1 MRIGI
6 DIDGVLTNIEE
17 FIADYEVKFCYE
29 NNLSYRVNLN
39 EYDEAKAL
47 GISAENCEKFWN
59 KYLKYYAKEYRA
71 RDFASEVI
79 KKLKEEGH
87 EIYIVT
93 ARNEWGLTGDDYG
106 KMKQFVK
113 EWLKKNNIY
122 YDKIVYT
129 EETKLPYCVGNYID
143 IMIEDKPE
151 NVKEISTKMPV
162 LCYNCNYNA
171 DVKGKNITRVYS
183 WYDIYNK
190 INGAVKKVCQMGRG
204 ILTHL

>member
-6 DIDGVLTNIEE
+6 DIDGVLTDIEQ
-17 FIADYEVKFCYE
+17 FIIDYGLKFCYE
-29 NNLSYRVNLN
+29 NNLSYRIKSN

-47 GISAENCEKFWN
+47 CISEENVDKFWN
-59 KYLKYYAKEYRA
+59 KYMKYYAKEYRA

-79 KKLKEEGH
+79 KKLKEYGH

-93 ARNEWGLTGDDYG
+93 ARNEYGLTGDDYG
-106 KMKQFVK
+106 KMKKFVK

-122 YDKIVYT
+122 YDKIVHT

-151 NVKEISTKMPV
+151 NIKQVATKMPV
-162 LCYNCNYNA
+162 LCYNCSYNA
-171 DVKGKNITRVYS
+171 DIKGKNITRVYS
-183 WYDIYNK
+183 WYDIYYK
-190 INGAVKKVCQMGRG
+190 IKQMCK
-204 ILTHL
+204 

>member
-17 FIADYEVKFCYE
+17 FVADYEIKFCYE

-39 EYDEAKAL
+39 EYDDGKAL

-59 KYLKYYAKEYRA
+59 KYLKYYATEYRA

-79 KKLKEEGH
+79 KKIKEDGH

-106 KMKQFVK
+106 KMKEFVK
-113 EWLKKNNIY
+113 GWLEKNDIY
-122 YDKIVYT
+122 YDKIVHT
-129 EETKLPYCVGNYID
+129 EGSKLPYCVGNYID
-143 IMIEDKPE
+143 IMIEDNPE
-151 NVKEISTKMPV
+151 NVKEISTRIPV
-162 LCYNCNYNA
+162 LCYNCTYNT
-171 DVKGKNITRVYS
+171 DIKGKNITRVYS
-183 WYDIYNK
+183 WYDIYSK
-190 INGAVKKVCQMGRG
+190 INQMCQ
-204 ILTHL
+204 

>member
-59 KYLKYYAKEYRA
+59 KYLKYYATEYRA

-79 KKLKEEGH
+79 KKLKEDGH

-93 ARNEWGLTGDDYG
+93 ARNEWGLIGDDYG
-106 KMKQFVK
+106 KMKEFVK

-122 YDKIVYT
+122 YDKIVHT

-162 LCYNCNYNA
+162 LCYNSNYNA
-171 DVKGKNITRVYS
+171 DIKGKNITRVYS

-190 INGAVKKVCQMGRG
+190 INQMCK
-204 ILTHL
+204 

>member
-29 NNLSYRVNLN
+29 NNLSYRVNLK

-87 EIYIVT
+87 EIYI
-93 ARNEWGLTGDDYG
+93 
-106 KMKQFVK
+106 VK

>member
-6 DIDGVLTNIEE
+6 DIDGVLTDVEQ
-17 FIADYEVKFCYE
+17 FIIDYVTKFCYE
-29 NNLSYRVNLN
+29 NNLTYRVKPN

-47 GISAENCEKFWN
+47 GISEENCEKFWN
-59 KYLKYYAKEYRA
+59 KYIKCYATKYKA
-71 RDFASEVI
+71 REFAAEVI
-79 KKLKEEGH
+79 NKLKEDGH

-93 ARNEWGLTGDDYG
+93 ARNEWGLTGEDYG
-106 KMKQFVK
+106 KMKEFVR

-122 YDKIVYT
+122 YDKIVHT

-171 DVKGKNITRVYS
+171 DIKGKNITRVYS

-190 INGAVKKVCQMGRG
+190 INQMCNK
-204 ILTHL
+204 